1 MPAQITPIPS
11 SAQMKELHP
20 DTHLALL
27 LGIDRESSEVG
38 PSDTILLVFYNTK
51 FGRASLVSL
60 PRDLLVYV
68 PGYEMQRI
76 NTAYQFGGIELLN
89 QTLSNNF
96 GVQASEW
103 AVVHL
108 NDFQSFVDDLGG
120 VKIVD
125 TYAVKD
131 PWCEVQA
138 GKTIQMSGY
147 LSLCYVRSRM
157 GNSDL
162 DRNQRQQQVFRAI
175 LKEVGR
181 GSNLERFPE
190 FYDRYD
196 ETVQTNL
203 TLEDMLENIP
213 LLLRLREEGRVAYYS
228 LGWED
233 VLPWQVPA
241 SGASV
246 LLPQP
251 GRIDAILSK
260 ALNFMLSP

>member
-1 MPAQITPIPS
+1 M
-11 SAQMKELHP
+11 
-20 DTHLALL
+20 
-27 LGIDRESSEVG
+27 
-38 PSDTILLVFYNTK
+38 
-51 FGRASLVSL
+51 
-60 PRDLLVYV
+60 
-68 PGYEMQRI
+68 
-76 NTAYQFGGIELLN
+76 
-89 QTLSNNF
+89 
-96 GVQASEW
+96 
-103 AVVHL
+103 
-108 NDFQSFVDDLGG
+108 
-120 VKIVD
+120 
-125 TYAVKD
+125 
-131 PWCEVQA
+131 
-138 GKTIQMSGY
+138 
-147 LSLCYVRSRM
+147 CYVRSRM

-203 TLEDMLENIP
+203 ALEDMLENIP
-213 LLLRLREEGRVAYYS
+213 LLLRLREEGRIAYYS

-233 VLPWQVPA
+233 VLPWQVPT